1 MKKRNL
7 FAATLIGLAL
17 AACSSVEDIN
27 GEINQSSEGAVV
39 TLKLDMS
46 NTPLTKGS
54 PTPIKEQEGTPAEN
68 AITNV
73 TVVVN
78 YGNTTQKVFKSTDYN
93 DSNSGYG
100 WDGTSNTFKF
110 QTPAG
115 DATFYVYANVNGAD
129 DLSSNWKTDLV
140 SNASDVSAY
149 YADNSFFMSNQNGEG
164 IPFTINPDATNE
176 VTVNIER
183 AAAKVTVESKADF
196 TDDPHGGTI
205 INNSMFF
212 ALGNTVD
219 KFYLLQQEDYSIPT
233 NVAYL
238 DEPIV
243 TWNKS
248 IDVTTSTTADIKTL
262 PALYCMENVL
272 TDYKQGK
279 TTYIKFKTTFVPG
292 RILTFAAND
301 TGNGLKVTGD
311 TEFSSESGVDFY
323 VVLGATNSSL
333 NSSYIKA
340 ADIDNKAG
348 ITIGQADEDGK
359 CVVTGIE
366 GITHISKKYEGGLC
380 YFGPIWVNL
389 DNTGE
394 ISPIYRNDWYHLT
407 VNSIKLPGSP
417 TEPVIDEEDKDQP
430 LTPDVNVTVTLSVMK
445 WNLVEHNIDLQ

>member
-1 MKKRNL
+1 MKKRHL
-7 FAATLIGLAL
+7 FAISLIGLAL
-17 AACSSVEDIN
+17 AACSTDDELN
-27 GEINQSSEGAVV
+27 AGGNQSNEGAVV
-39 TLKLDMS
+39 TLKLDMAGS
-46 NTPLTKGS
+46 QTKGS

-93 DSNSGYG
+93 DSNSEYG
-100 WDGTSNTFKF
+100 WNETSNTFKF

-115 DATFYVYANVNGAD
+115 DATFYVYANVNEAD
-129 DLSSNWKTDLV
+129 NLSSNWTKKLV
-140 SNASDVSAY
+140 SKGTDVSAY
-149 YADNSFFMSNQNGEG
+149 YTDGSFFMSNQNGKG
-164 IPFTINPDATNE
+164 VPFTINPDATNE

-205 INNSMFF
+205 INNSMYF

-219 KFYLLQQEDYSIPT
+219 KFYLLQQDDWSIPT
-233 NVAYL
+233 DVAYL
-238 DEPIV
+238 DDPIV
-243 TWNKS
+243 DWNKS
-248 IDVTTSTTADIKTL
+248 IDVEKSATTDIKDL
-262 PALYCMENVL
+262 PAIYCMENVL
-272 TDYKQGK
+272 ADYEQGK

-292 RILTFAAND
+292 KILTFEENE

-311 TEFSSESGVDFY
+311 TEFSNASGVDFY
-323 VVLGATNSSL
+323 VVLGAINSSL

-340 ADIDNKAG
+340 TDIDNKAG
-348 ITIGQADEDGK
+348 ITIGEADEDGK
-359 CVVTGIE
+359 CEVTGIE
-366 GITHISKKYEGGLC
+366 GITHISKKYENGIC

-389 DNTGE
+389 DNTGK